1 MNGFKVDPGVLEG
14 IAKTL
19 RDAAQDLDKAGETVP
34 RTPDAGDATP
44 AIAAIMA
51 QLVDNAGQLVLG
63 LTAAS
68 DAAANAGTSY
78 LETDSEA
85 ADGFAGAPSG
95 TVRGK

>member
-1 MNGFKVDPGVLEG
+1 MNSFKVDPVVLEG
-14 IAKTL
+14 ITTTL
-19 RDAAQDLDKAGETVP
+19 RGAAQDLDKAGETAP

-63 LTAAS
+63 LAAAS
-68 DAAANAGTSY
+68 DAVANAGTSY

-85 ADGFAGAPSG
+85 ADRFAGAPSG
-95 TVRGK
+95 TMHGT